1 MRVIW
6 SVAFLYFSVQFSF
19 SFGSIWFSSNQSLI
33 ALEQV
38 MWHPDVI
45 HGVEDE
51 VGAQQH
57 PANVVYTA
65 AVPMCPL
72 NARCVSLLHRATP
85 HASLVFI
92 IPVTND
98 DLHSFFSRVLIPFLI
113 QVSCSTTRR
122 VSRWHQTSRLLRGCC
137 G

>member
-1 MRVIW
+1 
-6 SVAFLYFSVQFSF
+6 
-19 SFGSIWFSSNQSLI
+19 
-33 ALEQV
+33 
-38 MWHPDVI
+38 MWHPDII

-51 VGAQQH
+51 DSAQQH

-98 DLHSFFSRVLIPFLI
+98 DLHSFFSRVLSLCALSRQFPSLFRYLVRQRAAFLDGI
-113 QVSCSTTRR
+113 RPPDFCEGAVDKTCAECIRCVVFFS
-122 VSRWHQTSRLLRGCC
+122 
-137 G
+137 